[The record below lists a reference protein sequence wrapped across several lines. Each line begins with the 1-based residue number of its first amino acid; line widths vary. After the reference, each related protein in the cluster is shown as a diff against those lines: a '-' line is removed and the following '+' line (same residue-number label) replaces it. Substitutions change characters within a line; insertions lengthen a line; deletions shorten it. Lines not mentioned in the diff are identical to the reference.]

1 MQNDEKN
8 RLLSLVDGR
17 TRLASSNR
25 MELLLFRLSG
35 PEIYGLNVFK
45 VCEVCVTPPITR
57 APHTPPGVDGMISLR
72 GNIIPVIDLGFF
84 LERPIAEPTKLIIT
98 EFSGHIQGLRVQDVD
113 RIVRVGWENV
123 KAPSSIFG
131 NVGHLVTAVTELPDG
146 KLISILDVEQILH
159 DAIGEAASMPIAAL
173 PEGATRMVFF
183 ADDSPLAR
191 RRIAKVL
198 DDLGVPHAQASDGRD
213 ALEKLEEIVADALA
227 NECELRERLGAIL
240 VDAEMP
246 ELDGYMLTR
255 TLKADARFAG
265 IPVIMHSSLSSIANR
280 TMGEQA
286 GVDAYVAKF
295 DPVQL
300 ANTLRG
306 FLQAPV
312 ASKEPRYG

>member
-1 MQNDEKN
+1 MMKSEEN

-25 MELLLFRLSG
+25 MELLLFRLGG

-45 VCEVCVTPPITR
+45 VLEVCVTPPITR
-57 APHTPPGVDGMISLR
+57 APHTPEGVEGMISLR
-72 GNIIPVIDLGFF
+72 GNIIPVIDLGYF
-84 LERPIAEPTKLIIT
+84 LSRPIEQPTKLVIT
-98 EFSGHIQGLRVQDVD
+98 EFSGHIQALMVQEVD
-113 RIVRVGWENV
+113 RIVRVGWDNV
-123 KAPSSIFG
+123 KAPGAIFG
-131 NVGHLVTAVTELPDG
+131 EASHLITAVTELADG

-159 DAIGEAASMPIAAL
+159 DAIGDAPAVDVEAL
-173 PEGATRMVFF
+173 PGGGGKRLVFF

-191 RRIAKVL
+191 RRITQVL
-198 DDLGVPHAQASDGRD
+198 EGLGVTHASANDGRAAWERLSTLAD
-213 ALEKLEEIVADALA
+213 ETVASGT
-227 NECELRERLGAIL
+227 NLRERLGAIL

-255 TLKADARFAG
+255 TIKADARFTG

-295 DPVQL
+295 DPTQL
-300 ANTLRG
+300 AATIRGMLNTP
-306 FLQAPV
+306 AP
-312 ASKEPRYG
+312 R